1 VRVPKGY
8 IAIILHAH
16 LPFVRHPEYEEFLE
30 EDWLYEAI
38 TETYLPLLEM
48 MDGLTRDNVY
58 WRLTMS
64 LTPPLCSMLQD
75 PLLRSRYLRTL
86 DKQLALCEL
95 ELERTK
101 YDPPQF
107 ALAQYYKDLLSR
119 RKWQFKDYYQQDLI
133 TAFRRHQD
141 AGNLEIITC
150 AATHGLLPLM
160 KDQPQ
165 TIRAQIQIAKDN
177 YRECFGRDP
186 RGIWLPECAYF
197 SGLEF
202 YLREAEIR
210 WFVLD
215 THALLYSKP
224 ASQCG
229 PYAPVFTPEGPA
241 AFARDPESGH
251 QVWSAQLG
259 YPGDPWYRDF
269 YRDLGFDLPWEY
281 VRPFIQPNGER
292 KFTGLKYHR
301 ITGKS
306 EWKEWYVP
314 EIARERAAE
323 HAGNFL
329 FNRTKQVEHLSAHL
343 PQAPIVVSPYDAEL
357 FGHWWFEGPQFLDF
371 FFRKCAY
378 DQDVIQTITPSE
390 YLTKYPTLQVVEP
403 AASSWGANG
412 FYEVWV
418 SADNH
423 WIYPH
428 LHKAADDM
436 IRLAAR
442 YRNNTDPLFER
453 AMSQLARELLLAQSS
468 DWAFIMKTHT
478 AVPYA
483 VKRTK
488 EHLLRFRRLAEQLE
502 QGWVDERFLSLL
514 EHRDNIFP
522 RLHWR
527 HFL

>member
-1 VRVPKGY
+1 MPKGY
-8 IAIILHAH
+8 IALVLHAH
-16 LPFVRHPEYEEFLE
+16 LPFVRHPEHEEFLE

-48 MDGLTRDNVY
+48 MDGLSREGIY

-64 LTPPLCSMLQD
+64 MTPPLCAMLRD
-75 PLLRSRYLRTL
+75 PLLQSRYVRTL
-86 DKQLALCEL
+86 NKQLALCEL
-95 ELERTK
+95 ELQRTK
-101 YDPPQF
+101 YDPPQL
-107 ALAQYYKDLLSR
+107 ALAHYYKDLFSK
-119 RKWQFKDYYQQDLI
+119 RKWQFEECYHRDLVS
-133 TAFRRHQD
+133 AFRRHQD

-150 AATHGLLPLM
+150 GATHGYLPLM
-160 KDQPQ
+160 QEHPQ
-165 TIRAQIQIAKDN
+165 AIRAQIQIAKDH

-197 SGLEF
+197 PGLESF
-202 YLREAEIR
+202 LREAEIR

-215 THALLYSKP
+215 THALLHSRP
-224 ASQCG
+224 GAQCG

-241 AFARDPESGH
+241 AFARDTESGH
-251 QVWSAQLG
+251 QVWSAQQG
-259 YPGDPWYRDF
+259 YPGDPWYREF
-269 YRDLGFDLPWEY
+269 YRDLGYDLPLDY

-292 KFTGLKYHR
+292 KFTGIKYHR

-306 EWKEWYVP
+306 DWKEWYVP
-314 EIARERAAE
+314 SIARERAAE

-343 PQAPIVVSPYDAEL
+343 PQTPIVLSPYDAEL
-357 FGHWWFEGPQFLDF
+357 FGHWWYEGPQFLDF
-371 FFRKCAY
+371 FFRKCAC

-390 YLTKYPTLQVVEP
+390 YLGKFPTLQVVEP
-403 AASSWGANG
+403 GASSWGANG

-418 SADNH
+418 GPSNH

-442 YRNNTDPLFER
+442 YRDNTHPLYER
-453 AMSQLARELLLAQSS
+453 AMAQLARELLLAQSS
-468 DWAFIMKTHT
+468 DWAFIMKTGT
-478 AVPYA
+478 TVPYA

-488 EHLLRFRRLAEQLE
+488 DHILRFRRLAEQLE
-502 QGWVDERFLSLL
+502 NGWVDETFLSLL
-514 EHRDNIFP
+514 ESRDNIFP
-522 RLHWR
+522 HLHWR
-527 HFL
+527 HYL